1 MKIRPALTVLTCA
14 VALALSGCNLVGG
27 SPDSGDA
34 ADKVTVTVALVPDP
48 PGASE
53 FYRQQ
58 FDEFETANP
67 GIAVKVLEN
76 PSDQQLNAVELM
88 FQQDNAPDVF
98 RAQDDGMDRM
108 AARGWVAPLD
118 EFVTPEFLQRFPEG
132 SMDPATSGLHRDGK
146 LMSLPLVWGPWS
158 TLRVFLY
165 NEDLLKKSGFA
176 APPKT
181 WAELEQM
188 AGKVTADGKGKYFG
202 YAPTA
207 AKALGV
213 EMLADTA
220 VPYSVPATGI
230 DYRTG
235 KPATSSP
242 GLVEAVELH
251 RRMQAAKVMMPGWE
265 SWDGSRAFKE
275 FAAGRLAMYPTPPW
289 HVAEVRK
296 LAPEI
301 KMGITGLPTPAAGRS
316 AYLPLAKSFSPLWSM
331 SAKSTHKA
339 ESWKVM
345 DFLAS
350 ESFHNAY
357 YKKFGTL
364 TALEGAWKADAE
376 KNPDQAA
383 ILKVAEETMRRAPNP
398 ALASKGGR
406 AMTDALAAKPDLK
419 HTDAAFSSIIK
430 NQPFAPVAARL
441 DKDLQSY
448 LDKTSTDLKAKGQE
462 GSAKDLTFAG
472 WDPLKD
478 YTPGG

>member
-1 MKIRPALTVLTCA
+1 MKIRPALTVLAGT

-27 SPDSGDA
+27 SPDT
-34 ADKVTVTVALVPDP
+34 ADTGKVTVTVALVPDP

-58 FDEFETANP
+58 FDEFEKANP

-76 PSDQQLNAVELM
+76 PTDQQLNAVELM
-88 FQQDNAPDVF
+88 FQQNNAPDVF

-118 EFVTPEFLQRFPEG
+118 EFVTPDFLKRFPEG

-165 NEDLLKKSGFA
+165 NEDLLKQSGFDG
-176 APPKT
+176 PPKT
-181 WAELEQM
+181 WGDLERI
-188 AGKVTADGKGKYFG
+188 ATKVTADGKGKYFG
-202 YAPTA
+202 YAPTS
-207 AKALGV
+207 AKAPSV
-213 EMLADTA
+213 EMLAGTA
-220 VPYSVPATGI
+220 VPYSVPATGV
-230 DYRTG
+230 DFRTG
-235 KPATSSP
+235 KPALSSP

-251 RRMQAAKVMMPGWE
+251 RRLQAAKVLMPGWE

-275 FAAGRLAMYPTPPW
+275 FAAGRLAMYPTAPW

-296 LAPEI
+296 LAPEL
-301 KMGITGLPTPAAGRS
+301 KLGVAGLPVPDAGRG
-316 AYLPLAKSFSPLWSM
+316 AYLPLSKSFSPLWSM
-331 SAKSTHKA
+331 SAKSAHKA
-339 ESWKVM
+339 EGWKVM

-350 ESFHNAY
+350 EGFHQAY
-357 YKKFGTL
+357 YQKFGTL
-364 TALEGAWKADAE
+364 TALEGAWKSEAE

-383 ILKVAEETMRRAPNP
+383 LLKVAEETMRRAPNP
-398 ALASKGGR
+398 SLASAGGR
-406 AMTDALAAKPDLK
+406 AMTEALAAEPDLK
-419 HTDAAFSSIIK
+419 YTDAAVSSIIK
-430 NQPFAPVAARL
+430 NQPFAPAAAQL
-441 DKDLQSY
+441 DKKLGSY
-448 LDKTSTDLKAKGQE
+448 LGQAATELKGKGQE